1 MIIKGSRVLVVGAGK
16 TGAACADFLNQ
27 MGAQVTLTDIKKD
40 FQIKDVVDKFK
51 DTSVVIKA
59 GGYPDVDSRS
69 TDLVIVS
76 PGVPLDV
83 PPIKQAF
90 EKGIPVW
97 SELELAFRMF
107 NAPVVAVT
115 GTNGKTTTTALIGA
129 MFKDAGRSVV
139 VAGNIG
145 VPLIEK
151 VSEITPNHVVVVEV
165 SSFQLECIKTFKPRV
180 GIVLNLTPD
189 HLDRHGTFENYARAK
204 EKIFLNQSD
213 EDFSILNYDD
223 KKVQKMAQSTK
234 GQVIFFSI
242 RHTLEQGAYLF
253 KNAVHLA
260 LGGSVISVLNRE
272 DIYIKGEHNVQ
283 NALAAVLA
291 GAVMGLEIES
301 MRTTLKTFRGVP
313 HRLEF
318 VDEIGGVKYVNDSK
332 GTNPDASIKALM
344 AFDEP
349 IVLIAGGKNKGSD
362 FSEFADVVKKKVRT
376 VVLLGEAADE
386 IFNALKEKGFEE
398 IYRESSF
405 ERAVYRASEAAQP
418 GEVVLLSPACASW
431 DMFNNYEERGNL
443 FKKLVASLRG

>member
-16 TGAACADFLNQ
+16 TGVACADFLNQ
-27 MGAQVTLTDIKKD
+27 RGARVTLTDIKKD
-40 FQIKDVVDKFK
+40 FQIKDVVDRFK

-59 GGYPDVDSRS
+59 GGYPDVDSHS

-83 PPIKQAF
+83 PPIKQAL

-107 NAPVVAVT
+107 NVPVVAVT

-151 VSEITPNHVVVVEV
+151 VPEITPDHVVVVEV
-165 SSFQLECIKTFKPRV
+165 SSFQLERIETFKPRV

-189 HLDRHGTFENYARAK
+189 HLDRHGNFENYARAK
-204 EKIFLNQSD
+204 ERIFLNQCG

-223 KKVQKMAQSTK
+223 KYVRKMAQSTK
-234 GQVIFFSI
+234 GQVIFFST

-253 KNAVHLA
+253 NDAVHVV
-260 LGGSVISVLNRE
+260 LGDSGNWVLNRG

-283 NALAAVLA
+283 NALAAILA
-291 GAVMGLEIES
+291 GAVMGLERES
-301 MRTTLKTFRGVP
+301 MGKTLKTFRGVP

-362 FSEFADVVKKKVRT
+362 FSEFAEVVKKKARA

-386 IFNALKEKGFEE
+386 IFYALKKKGFEE
-398 IYRESSF
+398 IHRESSF
-405 ERAVYRASEAAQP
+405 ERAVYHAGEVARP

-431 DMFNNYEERGNL
+431 DMFNNYEERGDL
-443 FKKLVASLRG
+443 FKKLVASLRR